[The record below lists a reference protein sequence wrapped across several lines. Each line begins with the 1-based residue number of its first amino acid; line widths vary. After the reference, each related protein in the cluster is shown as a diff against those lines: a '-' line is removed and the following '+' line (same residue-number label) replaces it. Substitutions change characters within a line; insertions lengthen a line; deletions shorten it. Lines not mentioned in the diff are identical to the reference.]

1 MSTNIKEL
9 ISERDLFIKELE
21 STQKQ
26 LVQTEKLAVIG
37 EMSAALSHEI
47 SNPVTIV
54 QMSYNSL
61 KKELDLIDND
71 IVSKRLIGLKTG
83 LDRLNDIC
91 LRLKKFVH
99 RNDHINETLEI
110 IDADKILS
118 QTLEFID
125 PMIKT
130 KGITVQ
136 YDPSHSR
143 PLKINEGMIQQILIN
158 IIKNSSEAL
167 AEGKTP
173 NPTIKVSFEQDKRNI
188 LIHVEDNGPGISED
202 VQKKLFNP
210 FFTTKGKGVGTGL
223 GLSVSKKIAQ
233 SYLGDLTCESTPG
246 SGCNFTLSL
255 PFFSTEANDL
265 PVEFQADIEGYVLI
279 VDDEEIIRES
289 IHDTFTCEGL
299 NTIVAENGKV
309 ALEEKFQQFKLRWI
323 TDFHMPV
330 LNGIELCEKIKAID
344 DSVIVIGITDP
355 DMYRDHDQR
364 KFDYIFDKPFNLDKV
379 LKTIQEKINYKKAS

>member
-1 MSTNIKEL
+1 
-9 ISERDLFIKELE
+9 
-21 STQKQ
+21 
-26 LVQTEKLAVIG
+26 
-37 EMSAALSHEI
+37 
-47 SNPVTIV
+47 
-54 QMSYNSL
+54 MSYNFL
-61 KKELDLIDND
+61 KKELDLIEND

-99 RNDHINETLEI
+99 RNDNINETLEI

-118 QTLEFID
+118 QTLEFVD

-130 KGITVQ
+130 KGITIQ

-167 AEGKTP
+167 TEGKTS
-173 NPTIKVSFEQDKRNI
+173 NPTIKVSFELDKRNI

-202 VQKKLFNP
+202 VQKKLFNS

-233 SYLGDLTCESTPG
+233 NYSGDLTCESTPD
-246 SGCNFTLSL
+246 SGCTFTLSL
-255 PFFSTEANDL
+255 PFFSTEANNF
-265 PVEFQADIEGYVLI
+265 PVDFQADIEGYVLI

-289 IHDTFTCEGL
+289 IHDAFACEGL
-299 NTIVAENGKV
+299 KTIVAENGKV
-309 ALEEKFQQFKLRWI
+309 ALEKYQQFKPQVVI

-330 LNGIELCEKIKAID
+330 LNGIELCEKIKALD
-344 DSVIVIGITDP
+344 DSVIVIGITGSRDL
-355 DMYRDHDQR
+355 YRDHDQR
-364 KFDYIFDKPFNLDKV
+364 KFDYIFDKPFNLEKL